1 MKKFLLMLMCFMSI
15 GCVAFADTFDCGAC
29 GENKDYEASYAFD
42 SAEQEAEAIQNAI
55 DRAAFD
61 ELCSRGFYS
70 ENGEHVAV
78 IN

>member
-15 GCVAFADTFDCGAC
+15 GCVAFADTFETGAY
-29 GENKDYEASYAFD
+29 GWNRDYDASYAFD
-42 SAEQEAEAIQNAI
+42 TADQEAEAIQNAI
-55 DRAAFD
+55 DQATFD
-61 ELCSRGFYS
+61 ELCNRGVYS